1 MKTATLITVPPAVID
16 NIQLGISVI
25 DSVTLITA
33 SALTVA
39 LVWLFGS
46 SANEALGAPV
56 AGLSAL
62 PTNKGFSKNI
72 DMIYSDGKFGVS
84 AGVEQKIPS
93 TPLKVEGSV
102 AARSDVSGSAR
113 LTVHNDK
120 IGVSIGA
127 SISKN
132 GIQPEAKI
140 VVFTSDNNPGTD
152 NQLGSSSSTN
162 PNEYVNSNGETVV
175 TSYSPGMGATAV
187 KERTATIG
195 IGVVSAP
202 EGTSRI
208 VEFVRSVKPT
218 GIPSIPD
225 GKPIVKPF
233 TRPVEPKIKPLVK
246 PQIEKV
252 KPEPTVQIPEVKAE
266 PVKRIVRGVS
276 KIVEFRQRMDG
287 DSGTPPK
294 QELTDNRRKRPDE
307 ESWDGFYP
315 VEIRHKTRTVFLR
328 SS

>member
-1 MKTATLITVPPAVID
+1 MRTITIMTVPPAVLD
-16 NIQLGISVI
+16 NIQLGVSVI
-25 DSVTLITA
+25 DSVTLVTA

-46 SANEALGAPV
+46 SANDALGAPA
-56 AGLSAL
+56 AGLSSL
-62 PTNKGFSKNI
+62 PTNKGFSKNT
-72 DMIYSDGKFGVS
+72 DLLYSDGKVGVS
-84 AGVEQKIPS
+84 VGVEQKIPS
-93 TPLKVEGSV
+93 TPVKVEGSV

-127 SISKN
+127 SVSRS
-132 GIQPEAKI
+132 GIRPEAKI

-152 NQLGSSSSTN
+152 KHLASSSNEN
-162 PNEYVNSNGETVV
+162 PNEFINSKGETVIQ
-175 TSYSPGMGATAV
+175 SFSPGMGATAV
-187 KERTATIG
+187 KERAAAVG

-233 TRPVEPKIKPLVK
+233 TRPGEPKIKPLGD

-266 PVKRIVRGVS
+266 PVKRAIRGVS
-276 KIVEFRQRMDG
+276 KVVEFRHRMDG
-287 DSGTPPK
+287 DSGTPPIQDVK
-294 QELTDNRRKRPDE
+294 NGRRNRPGK